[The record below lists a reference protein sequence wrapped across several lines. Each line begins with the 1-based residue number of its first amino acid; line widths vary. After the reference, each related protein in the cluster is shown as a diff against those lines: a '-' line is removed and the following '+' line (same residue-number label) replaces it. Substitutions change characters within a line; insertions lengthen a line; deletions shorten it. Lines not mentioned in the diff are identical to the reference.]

1 MKGFIT
7 LFFTM
12 LFLTA
17 ILISGCSITQFE
29 RDVIVRKGDTLY
41 SLSKKYDVP
50 MRDVINANNL
60 RAPYTLKAGQR
71 LILPFTKTHTVR
83 SSETLY
89 SISRKYGMSVQ
100 ALARQNNLKSPYT
113 LHVGQKL
120 KVSSASTKNISRSS
134 QSATKKTASKKNK
147 RKNTP
152 SSFNKNISVP
162 KNQQGKTFAWPAK
175 GKITSSFGSKGHG
188 QHNDGINI
196 AGKRGD
202 PIYAADTGT
211 IAYAGNEL
219 KGYGNLILIKHKDG
233 WITAYAHNNKL
244 LVKKGQTVKKGE
256 KIATM
261 GTTGNA
267 KTPQLHF
274 EIRYKTKVVN
284 PKKHLK

>member
-1 MKGFIT
+1 MKGFVT
-7 LFFTM
+7 LFSMIF
-12 LFLTA
+12 LLTA
-17 ILISGCSITQFE
+17 VLISGCSVTQFE

-41 SLSKKYDVP
+41 SLSKKYSVP
-50 MRDVINANNL
+50 MRDVIDANNL
-60 RAPYTLKAGQR
+60 RPPYTLKAGQR
-71 LILPFTKTHTVR
+71 LILPFTKTHSVR
-83 SSETLY
+83 ASETLY

-113 LHVGQKL
+113 LYVGQKL
-120 KVSSASTKNISRSS
+120 KVSSAITKNSSQSLARKNIS
-134 QSATKKTASKKNK
+134 KKSNPKKA
-147 RKNTP
+147 R

-162 KNQQGKTFAWPAK
+162 KNQQRKTFAWPAK

-196 AGKRGD
+196 SGKLGD
-202 PIYAADTGT
+202 PIFAADTGT

-219 KGYGNLILIKHKDG
+219 KGYGNLILIKHKNG

-284 PKKHLK
+284 PKKYLK